1 MGPPQK
7 RRKVAQPKVEEINF
21 NTEDR
26 QEWLTGFHKR
36 KLQRAKHAQ
45 EAAEKRYKEEKRAD
59 RKKLRDERQ
68 ADFKRAMEEHAKV
81 LKQMKENA
89 GEKSE
94 SEDENEEEWDGIE
107 EPPAVDYEAEYID
120 EDKYTTV
127 TVEEMDPSRE
137 GLLKSVRGEESD
149 AEEKKEY
156 PAADTV
162 ADEKSKKP
170 KRERIARKKKR
181 NFRYESKDVRK
192 ATARKQRSVK
202 SNKAK
207 ARRGAEQEK

>member
-1 MGPPQK
+1 
-7 RRKVAQPKVEEINF
+7 
-21 NTEDR
+21 
-26 QEWLTGFHKR
+26 
-36 KLQRAKHAQ
+36 
-45 EAAEKRYKEEKRAD
+45 
-59 RKKLRDERQ
+59 
-68 ADFKRAMEEHAKV
+68 MEEHARV

-137 GLLKSVRGEESD
+137 GLLKAVLGEDEET
-149 AEEKKEY
+149 EEKKEY
-156 PAADTV
+156 PAPDEEAD
-162 ADEKSKKP
+162 KKP
-170 KRERIARKKKR
+170 KRKAGERIARKKKR
-181 NFRYESKDVRK
+181 NFRYESKDVRR

-207 ARRGAEQEK
+207 ARRGAEAEK